1 MGFMGVSLTFN
12 AVFIVI
18 KRDGLAFIIKN
29 NTFIIKKRNI
39 LSKTNHLL
47 SKMGFY
53 YQKHKITR
61 NDHDGHAT
69 V

>member
-1 MGFMGVSLTFN
+1 VGVSLTFKE
-12 AVFIVI
+12 VFITI
-18 KRDGLAFIIKN
+18 KCGGLAFIIKN
-29 NTFIIKKRNI
+29 NTFIIKKGNI
-39 LSKTNHLL
+39 LSKANHLL